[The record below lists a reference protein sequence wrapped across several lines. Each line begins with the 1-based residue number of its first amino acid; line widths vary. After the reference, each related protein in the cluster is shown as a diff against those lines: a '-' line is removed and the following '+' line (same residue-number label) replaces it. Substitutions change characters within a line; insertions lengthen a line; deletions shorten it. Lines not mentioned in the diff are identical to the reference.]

1 MSVSRPVLLAVAH
14 GSRDPAAQRAVRA
27 LCAQVSSLA
36 PDVDV
41 RTAFLQNAE
50 PSLASVLAGAVREV
64 GPAGVIIVPLLLAAG
79 YHVRHDIA
87 RAAAATRTGVADPL
101 GPDARLVPALADR
114 LAAAGVPAGTPV
126 VLAAAGSSDPQA
138 AADTEHQAQLLADHL
153 GVPVGAAY
161 LSASRPAVDE
171 LVAALSARTGAP
183 VAVAAYLLAPGFFH
197 DRLRRTP
204 AAWVSSP
211 LAGHPAVASLILHRY
226 HAQARS
232 AAEQD
237 VLPWPR

>member
-1 MSVSRPVLLAVAH
+1 VNSSRPVLIAVAH

-27 LCAQVSSLA
+27 IRAQVSSLA
-36 PDVDV
+36 PSTDV

-50 PSLASVLAGAVREV
+50 PSLPSVLAGAVRQI
-64 GPAGVIIVPLLLAAG
+64 GPAAVIVVPLLLSAG

-87 RAAAATRTGVADPL
+87 RAAAATHTGVAAPL
-101 GPDARLVPALADR
+101 GPDERLVPALADR
-114 LAAAGVPAGTPV
+114 LAQAGVPAGTPV

-138 AADTEHQAQLLADHL
+138 AAGTEHQARLLADHL
-153 GVPVGAAY
+153 GVPVATAH
-161 LSASRPAVDE
+161 LSASRPAVGE
-171 LVAALSARTGAP
+171 EVAALSARTGAP
-183 VAVAAYLLAPGFFH
+183 VAVAAYLLAPGLFH

-204 AAWVSSP
+204 AAWVSGP

-226 HAQARS
+226 QAEAGR

-237 VLPWPR
+237 RDHSRQ